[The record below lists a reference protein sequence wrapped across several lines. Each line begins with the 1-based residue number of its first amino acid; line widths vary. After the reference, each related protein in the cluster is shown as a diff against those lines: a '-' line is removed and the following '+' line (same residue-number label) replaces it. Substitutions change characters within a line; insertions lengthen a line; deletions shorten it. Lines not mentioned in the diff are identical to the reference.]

1 MVKEESYKFKATHIT
16 RTDASFDP
24 QVNGF
29 PISIIVMKKI
39 NWINK
44 LTNFMQRFIIIY
56 AVHMYEKHI
65 FLISH

>member
-1 MVKEESYKFKATHIT
+1 MVKEESYQFKATHIT

-29 PISIIVMKKI
+29 PISIIVMKKT

-44 LTNFMQRFIIIY
+44 ITNFIQSFIIIY
-56 AVHMYEKHI
+56 AAHMCENVY
-65 FLISH
+65 F